1 LENINQIKKKSSN
14 STDLKSSTVNLF
26 LNITIFVLTLV
37 IIYMLY
43 SIFIKVTNNIRP
55 SNYQNNEQTTS
66 NIIQIE
72 ILNGCGVVG
81 ISDRFTD
88 YLRSNSYDVVKTG
101 NYFSFNVDE
110 SLVIDRIGNMVNA
123 YKVAKS
129 LGIKNENV
137 IQQLNKEYFLDVS
150 VVIGRDY
157 FNLTP
162 FK

>member
-1 LENINQIKKKSSN
+1 MENINQVKRKSSN

-26 LNITIFVLTLV
+26 LNIAIFVLTSV

-43 SIFIKVTNNIRP
+43 SIFIKVSNNIHH
-55 SNYQNNEQTTS
+55 SNFQNNEQTTS
-66 NIIQIE
+66 NIIQLE
-72 ILNGCGVVG
+72 ILNGCGVAG

-88 YLRSNSYDVVKTG
+88 YLRSNNYDVVKTG
-101 NYFSFNVDE
+101 NYFSYNVDE
-110 SLVIDRIGNMVNA
+110 SLVIDRIGNMANA
-123 YKVAKS
+123 FKVAKS

>member
-1 LENINQIKKKSSN
+1 MENTNQVKKKSSK
-14 STDLKSSTVNLF
+14 TADLKSSTVNLF
-26 LNITIFVLTLV
+26 LNIVIFVLTCV

-43 SIFIKVTNNIRP
+43 SIFIKVSNNIHP
-55 SNYQNNEQTTS
+55 SNYQTNEQTAA
-66 NIIQIE
+66 NIIQLE
-72 ILNGCGVVG
+72 VLNGCGVTG
-81 ISDRFTD
+81 TSDRFTD
-88 YLRSNSYDVVKTG
+88 FLRSNRYDVVKTG

-110 SLVIDRIGNMVNA
+110 SLVIDRIGNLANA
-123 YKVAKS
+123 FKVAKS

-157 FNLTP
+157 FNLAP

>member
-1 LENINQIKKKSSN
+1 MENINRVKKTSN

-26 LNITIFVLTLV
+26 LNIAIFVLASV

-43 SIFIKVTNNIRP
+43 SIFIKVSNNIHP

>member
-1 LENINQIKKKSSN
+1 
-14 STDLKSSTVNLF
+14 
-26 LNITIFVLTLV
+26 
-37 IIYMLY
+37 MLY
-43 SIFIKVTNNIRP
+43 SIFIKVSNNIHP
-55 SNYQNNEQTTS
+55 SNNQNNEQTTS
-66 NIIQIE
+66 NIIQLE
-72 ILNGCGVVG
+72 ILNGCGATGV
-81 ISDRFTD
+81 SDRFTNF
-88 YLRSNSYDVVKTG
+88 LRSNNYDVVKTG

-110 SLVIDRIGNMVNA
+110 SLVIDRIGNMANA
-123 YKVAKS
+123 LKVAKS